1 MSKTIQIG
9 KNTLGSG
16 GKMEINLHNYDT
28 STSDKGYTFKTTG
41 AAGTLIPFMSE
52 VALPESEWEIDL
64 DADVMTHPTIGPLF
78 DSFKVQLDVFVTP
91 MRLYNG
97 KLHMNMLNIGK
108 KMADIKIPQ
117 VELKAISGN
126 DEQVEASSIFSYL
139 DIRGLGRYTTGNQDP
154 DQIVKRKFN
163 AIPYLNYFDIY
174 KNYYANKQEEIGVII
189 HNNMNLS
196 NNGIIDFTMFNK
208 IGGNNYLIETIDNP
222 QTFNLHT
229 SAYAII
235 QFGSLDPDDEPDLD
249 LLYIDING
257 RLKPIKEVFK
267 SFRWESQWVLKA
279 SMPRLDYVYTQTGV
293 PVTIKK
299 YAFGGQTVEP
309 NKDEPKLKEFPL
321 KDIDDKRIQILTHTN
336 SSSPFIIND
345 TDDSVYGLPLKQ
357 GTSGMFPIESKQEG
371 LLIKTYQSDL
381 FNNWVSTE
389 WIDGDNGVNAIT
401 AIDTSSGSFNIDT
414 LNMSKKVYNM
424 LNRIMLSGGSYDDWI
439 ETVYMGKK
447 VRAVEN
453 PVYVGGL
460 IKELAFQEVISNS
473 QTSEQPLGTLAG
485 RGRMTSKHKGGF
497 VKIEVEEPSYIMGII
512 SLTPRVC
519 YSQGNKWDVNLK
531 TMDDLHKPALDG
543 IGFQDLI
550 TDQMM
555 WGDTRLDN
563 NGNPTFK
570 SAGKQPAWIN
580 YQTNVDKTRGNFAK
594 FAEQMWMTLN
604 RNYEEDDNGIADL
617 TTYIDPSKF
626 NNIFAD
632 TRLDAMNFWIQVKVN
647 AKVVQK
653 MSARQIPNL

>member
-1 MSKTIQIG
+1 MSKTINIG

-16 GKMEINLHNYDT
+16 GKMEVNLHNYDS

-52 VALPESEWEIDL
+52 VALPESEWEINL

-108 KMADIKIPQ
+108 KMSDIKIPQ
-117 VELKAISGN
+117 VELNAISGN
-126 DEQVEASSIFSYL
+126 EEQVEPSCIFSYL
-139 DIRGLGRYTTGNQDP
+139 DIRGLGRDNMGDENK
-154 DQIVKRKFN
+154 IIKRKFN

-174 KNYYANKQEEIGVII
+174 KNYYANKQEEIGFII
-189 HNNMNLS
+189 HNSANVI
-196 NNGIIDFTMFNK
+196 NNSIIDFTIWDRN
-208 IGGNNYLIETIDNP
+208 GGHDYLIDSVDNNQQIILTSSAYAYLQFSSFDPDDQPNLDLIYLDINGEIVGLGRVFTNYRWENAGLLKVYNPRLNYLINP
-222 QTFNLHT
+222 TP
-229 SAYAII
+229 
-235 QFGSLDPDDEPDLD
+235 GGE
-249 LLYIDING
+249 
-257 RLKPIKEVFK
+257 
-267 SFRWESQWVLKA
+267 
-279 SMPRLDYVYTQTGV
+279 
-293 PVTIKK
+293 TIKK
-299 YAFGGQTVEP
+299 YIFNGATLQP
-309 NKDEPKLKEFPL
+309 NLEEPKLTQFALKE
-321 KDIDDKRIQILTHTN
+321 IDDKRIAILTHTN
-336 SSSPFIIND
+336 SSAPFIIDNNG
-345 TDDSVYGLPLKQ
+345 TDVYSLPLKK
-357 GTSGMFPIESKQEG
+357 GTSGIYSIESKQEG

-401 AIDTSSGSFNIDT
+401 AIDTSQGSFNIDT

-555 WGDTRLDN
+555 WGDTKIN
-563 NGNPTFK
+563 KSGITIFK

-580 YQTNVDKTRGNFAK
+580 YQTNVNKARGNFAK
-594 FAEQMWMTLN
+594 FSDQMWMTLN
-604 RNYEEDDNGIADL
+604 RNYEEDNKGIADL
-617 TTYIDPSKF
+617 TTYIDPAKF

-632 TRLDAMNFWIQVKVN
+632 TRLDAMNFWIQVKID